1 MSSRGALVS
10 ILWGAICG
18 SAIADERKP
27 ELVVLDRF
35 VGTWAMENTITPKGQ
50 PAQVFESAETR
61 SWTKKG
67 TSLHFQSTEGPE
79 YHMIITYNVTK
90 KSYSGVMLAGV
101 IPYHLECTWN
111 EKKLTME
118 FKGAGADG
126 SSFVFKHRFI
136 DKDNAES
143 SGVVTNAA
151 GQEMFRQ
158 SSKQSRKA
166 K

>member
-1 MSSRGALVS
+1 MNVKIRLLSVLLSL
-10 ILWGAICG
+10 LCG
-18 SAIADERKP
+18 VVVAQERKA
-27 ELVVLDRF
+27 ELAVLDRF
-35 VGTWAMENTITPKGQ
+35 VGTWQMENTITFHGQ
-50 PAQVFESAETR
+50 PAQVFKSVETR

-79 YHMIITYNVTK
+79 YHMIVTYDASK

-101 IPYHLECTWN
+101 IPYHLACTWE
-111 EKKLTME
+111 EKNLTME

-126 SSFVFKHRFI
+126 SSFVFKHRFV

-143 SGVVTNAA
+143 SGAVTNAA

-158 SSKQSRKA
+158 SSKQARKG